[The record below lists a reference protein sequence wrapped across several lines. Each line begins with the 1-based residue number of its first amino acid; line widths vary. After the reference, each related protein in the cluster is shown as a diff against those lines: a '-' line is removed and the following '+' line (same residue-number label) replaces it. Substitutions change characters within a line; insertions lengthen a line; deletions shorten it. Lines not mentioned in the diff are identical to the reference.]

1 MKKKILRIVS
11 AVMALCLFACMI
23 VPTFAQ
29 QQESADGSIKRI
41 SVVFNGDAK
50 TRRGIC
56 WYTTE
61 KCGSDVQVIAYDE
74 FSGDFDGA
82 LEFSGKCTKW
92 KDNYCH
98 KVLVENLESGTK
110 YAYRVGDKQTEIWS
124 NVGTFTTAF
133 DGEGAFS
140 FIALADVQAGNEKNF
155 TKSGA
160 VERTAMQVC
169 PDASFLMNAGDFVN
183 DCTDE
188 EWDWFYEKNCDTL
201 MNITMAPAS
210 GNHEG
215 NLRWGW
221 FNNMFNLDTSAGW
234 NHITGVYYSF
244 DYGNAHFAVLNTND
258 MYPMSEEQIN
268 WLKNDMNSSD
278 AHWKIVLMH
287 RSFYSAGKNINKPDT
302 VIMRKRLLPV
312 IDELDIDV
320 VIAGHDHMYL
330 RTYQVKDDEI
340 QDTTYITEE
349 YKGEQVTYAVNPTG
363 TVHILPNTAGTKR
376 YSVHEDA
383 MEPILENAAVAAQP
397 GKSMFSTF
405 TIDGDKLI
413 YRAYTVDVDD
423 DTCEATGYEKFD
435 EYAIKKTEKRSET
448 VSEDLPTDFKSNLLQ
463 NVVNVPVAVA
473 YMLVKYILILPHI
486 IENS

>member
-1 MKKKILRIVS
+1 MNKKIRRLIS
-11 AVMALCLFACMI
+11 AVMALCMFMCMI
-23 VPTFAQ
+23 IPAAAY
-29 QQESADGSIKRI
+29 QESEDGSIKRI

-50 TRRGIC
+50 TRRGVC
-56 WYTTE
+56 WYTTS
-61 KCGSDVQVIAYDE
+61 KCGSDVQVMRADSFSGSFDGAAE
-74 FSGDFDGA
+74 FSGT
-82 LEFSGKCTKW
+82 CTKW

-98 KVLVENLESGTK
+98 KVLLEGLEPGTK
-110 YAYRVGDKQTEIWS
+110 YVYRVGDKAAENWS
-124 NVGTFTTAF
+124 NTGSFETAC
-133 DGEGAFS
+133 DGEEAFS
-140 FIALADVQAGNEKNF
+140 FIALADVQAGNEENF

-160 VERTAMQVC
+160 VQRTAMQVC
-169 PDASFLMNAGDFVN
+169 PDAKFLMNAGDFVN

-215 NLRWGW
+215 NLRWDW
-221 FNNMFNLDTSAGW
+221 FDNMFNLDTSAGW

-244 DYGNAHFAVLNTND
+244 DYSNAHFAVLNTND
-258 MYPMSEEQIN
+258 MYPMSEEQLN
-268 WLKNDMNSSD
+268 WLKNDMCSSD
-278 AHWKIVLMH
+278 AQWKIILMH
-287 RSFYSAGKNINKPDT
+287 RACYSAGKNINKPDT
-302 VIMRKRLLPV
+302 VIMRERLLPV

-320 VIAGHDHMYL
+320 VISGHDHMYL

-340 QDTTYITEE
+340 QPTEYITET
-349 YKGEQVTYAVNPTG
+349 YNGEEITYALNPEG

-383 MEPILENAAVAAQP
+383 MPPILENAAVAAQP
-397 GKSMFSTF
+397 YKSMFSTF
-405 TIDGDKLI
+405 TIDGDRLI

-423 DTCEATGYEKFD
+423 ETCEATGYEKFD
-435 EYAIKKTEKRSET
+435 EYAIKKTTKGEAKEH
-448 VSEDLPTDFKSNLLQ
+448 EELPTDFLSNFTK

-486 IENS
+486 IKNR